1 MDNRSPSVYIHLP
14 FKSNFQIQEYIVL
27 RDEVYCY
34 LLSIEK
40 SEVKSEMEGYILLQ
54 ERLKYCEDELLWEE
68 KSVIQN
74 RIGILNQILHYS
86 IENGDFRVVSSDEA
100 SQRIN
105 QLDIEINYK
114 DILISNSKN
123 LVIYDDWNLYEL
135 FGENE
140 NDYYL
145 FIWYTTA

>member
-1 MDNRSPSVYIHLP
+1 
-14 FKSNFQIQEYIVL
+14 
-27 RDEVYCY
+27 
-34 LLSIEK
+34 
-40 SEVKSEMEGYILLQ
+40 MEGYILLQ